1 VCGAALAVVGCAGS
15 TPSPR
20 ATQLERADFVAV
32 TRALAKAQ
40 PSVSSEV
47 TATKAAWHLIVN
59 GLPADTGA
67 TPRKDIRDATE
78 RAVAVGVPALFE
90 ERQAAALTGPG
101 SGIAGLFRWASTLA
115 ARGWRQ
121 IDAAIEQTQHGSPTG
136 ARFAR
141 ANVDLYIECVYDAN
155 FGLAQI
161 GKKLLSG
168 YSKVGGP
175 SAFGSSLTQA
185 EVTALADVFSEAR
198 DRLQPHTGVRLGS

>member
-1 VCGAALAVVGCAGS
+1 VGGAAFALAGCGGS

-20 ATQLERADFVAV
+20 AMQLERADFVAV
-32 TRALAKAQ
+32 SRTLTKAQ

-47 TATKAAWHLIVN
+47 AATKAAWHLVVN

-67 TPRKDIRDATE
+67 TPRQAIRQAAE
-78 RAVAVGVPALFE
+78 RAIAVGVPALFE

-101 SGIAGLFRWASTLA
+101 SGIAGLFR
-115 ARGWRQ
+115 
-121 IDAAIEQTQHGSPTG
+121 SPAG

-168 YSKVGGP
+168 YKKAGGP

-185 EVTALADVFSEAR
+185 EVTALADAFSEAR
-198 DRLQPHTGVRLGS
+198 DRLHPHTGVRLGS

>member
-1 VCGAALAVVGCAGS
+1 VGGAALATAGCGGS

-20 ATQLERADFVAV
+20 AMQLERADLVAV

-47 TATKAAWHLIVN
+47 AATKAAWHLVVN
-59 GLPADTGA
+59 GLPADTSA
-67 TPRKDIRDATE
+67 IPRRAIRAASE
-78 RAVAVGVPALFE
+78 RAAEVGVPALFE

-101 SGIAGLFRWASTLA
+101 SGIAGLFRWASILA

-121 IDAAIEQTQHGSPTG
+121 IDAAIEQTQHGSPAG
-136 ARFAR
+136 AHFAR

-168 YSKVGGP
+168 YKKVGGP
-175 SAFGSSLTQA
+175 SAFGSTLTQA
-185 EVTALADVFSEAR
+185 EVAALADAFSEAN
-198 DRLQPHTGVRLGS
+198 DRLHPHTGVRLGS